1 MSVFYMLCGI
11 PGSGKSTWIRHNQLD
26 EYVGLTDTSGKTY
39 NNVSNILS
47 TDAIIEEIASMYSLT
62 YNDCFKDL
70 IQFAD
75 KQMHRELDLL
85 IKNKAPVIVW
95 DQTNLTVNSRRKKLA
110 KIPSN
115 YTKIAVNF
123 SIPDTIELNRR
134 LNSRSGKSIPQN
146 VIESM
151 IANYQPASTDEGF
164 NSITTVDN

>member
-1 MSVFYMLCGI
+1 MLVFYMLCGI

-26 EYVGLTDTSGKTY
+26 QYIGLTNMSGKTY
-39 NNVSNILS
+39 DNVSNILS
-47 TDAIIEEIASMYSLT
+47 TDAIIEEIASIYRLT

-95 DQTNLTVNSRRKKLA
+95 DQTNLTVKSRRKKLA

-123 SIPDTIELNRR
+123 SVPDTVELNRR
-134 LNSRSGKSIPQN
+134 LESRLGKSIPKD

-151 IANYQPASTDEGF
+151 IANYQPADVDEGF
-164 NSITTVDN
+164 DSIMTVNN